1 MNSPA
6 KDIDVYLRN
15 VKNRLGHLPKDEG
28 SAILD
33 NLEVQIQ
40 EALNTR
46 CKGVIPTQED
56 VKAVLA
62 EMDSPE
68 AFDNVSSEVPGSGPR
83 PVVGKVALYI
93 SIVGIVLSMM
103 MAMAIVF
110 SGFNANQGSNAGF
123 VVAPVGFI
131 ANLVVPSQIL
141 ALIVAAFSKGD
152 RQGRKAIVISL
163 SCLVLLWVMFLA
175 TMVLSHA

>member
-15 VKNRLGHLPKDEG
+15 VKKRLEHLPKDEC

-40 EALNTR
+40 EALNSR
-46 CKGVIPTQED
+46 CKGVPPTQDD

-62 EMDSPE
+62 VMDPPE
-68 AFDNVSSEVPGSGPR
+68 AFDTVSSEVPGSRPR
-83 PVVGKVALYI
+83 PAVGKVALYI
-93 SIVGIVLSMM
+93 SVVGIILSLM
-103 MAMAIVF
+103 MAMAIKF
-110 SGFNANQGSNAGF
+110 SGMKANQGPTAGS

-141 ALIVAAFSKGD
+141 ALIVASFSKGD
-152 RQGRKAIVISL
+152 RLGRKAIVISL